1 VPESNL
7 EAVPA
12 VSDST
17 TKDVRI
23 SSKNSFPLKRCWS
36 VGTRIVIV
44 IDDSIVQKLK
54 TDDTYVKQ
62 EITKEGILL
71 KITRIGDVFG

>member
-1 VPESNL
+1 MN
-7 EAVPA
+7 
-12 VSDST
+12 DST

-36 VGTRIVIV
+36 VGTRVIIV

-54 TDDTYVKQ
+54 ITDDTYVKQ

>member
-1 VPESNL
+1 M
-7 EAVPA
+7 
-12 VSDST
+12 
-17 TKDVRI
+17 
-23 SSKNSFPLKRCWS
+23 
-36 VGTRIVIV
+36 GTRVIIV

-54 TDDTYVKQ
+54 ITDDTYVKQ